1 MVPSL
6 PPPGFRRF
14 RAPAEECGPAPVVRI
29 AHLLQLLVAALVA
42 AGATLL
48 AADPPPSRTPS
59 WRELVLDGRK
69 LGVEASISVRSSL
82 VLSDQAA
89 GAWLPTAAAS
99 VVRPGG
105 PEVLLLVSQTTFAG
119 RVFDERLWLD
129 PGTRAAI
136 QIDDTETGARNQR
149 KVHRLLAGG
158 FLFEQRLPVRGEESR
173 LPSAW
178 SDLHRSAERFPPALP
193 ASAVVTGALAL
204 VGSDVLASLR
214 APGDRVTCLVLVQ
227 SQIEEVT
234 VSVVS
239 KGPTT
244 VGLVEHRNDG
254 DHTVSGPIETLT
266 LELSS
271 RPVDEKASGSFRLF
285 GLEHGILV
293 LWDPGRRVPL
303 RISGQ
308 VHLLGKITINLEEIR
323 Y

>member
-1 MVPSL
+1 MQ
-6 PPPGFRRF
+6 GHR
-14 RAPAEECGPAPVVRI
+14 
-29 AHLLQLLVAALVA
+29 LLRLLVAALVA
-42 AGATLL
+42 TGTTLL
-48 AADPPPSRTPS
+48 VADPPPSTTPS

-69 LGVEASISVRSSL
+69 LGAEASISVRSAL
-82 VLSDQAA
+82 VPSQQAA

-105 PEVLLLVSQTTFAG
+105 PEVLLLESQATFAG
-119 RVFDERLWLD
+119 RLFDERLWID
-129 PGTRAAI
+129 PASRAAI
-136 QIDDTETGARNQR
+136 QIDDTETGARNHR
-149 KVHRLLAGG
+149 RVHRLLLGG
-158 FLFEQRLPVRGEESR
+158 FLFEERHPGRGEEGK
-173 LPSAW
+173 LPSTW

-204 VGSDVLASLR
+204 VGSDVLGSLR

-234 VSVVS
+234 VSAVS
-239 KGPTT
+239 KAPT
-244 VGLVEHRNDG
+244 VVAFVEHRSDG
-254 DHTVSGPIETLT
+254 DHPVSGLLDTLT

-271 RPVDEKASGSFRLF
+271 RPIDEKASGSFRLF
-285 GLEHGILV
+285 GLEHGIQV

-308 VHLLGKITINLEEIR
+308 VRMLGQITINLEEIR

>member
-1 MVPSL
+1 M
-6 PPPGFRRF
+6 
-14 RAPAEECGPAPVVRI
+14 
-29 AHLLQLLVAALVA
+29 ALVV
-42 AGATLL
+42 AGAASLL
-48 AADPPPSRTPS
+48 ADPPPGRTPS

-82 VLSDQAA
+82 VSSGQAA

-105 PEVLLLVSQTTFAG
+105 PEVLLLESQATFAG

-136 QIDDTETGARNQR
+136 QIDDTETGARNHR

-158 FLFEQRLPVRGEESR
+158 FLFEQRLPGRGEEGR
-173 LPSAW
+173 LPSTW

-193 ASAVVTGALAL
+193 TSAVVTGALAL
-204 VGSDVLASLR
+204 VGSDVLGSLR
-214 APGDRVTCLVLVQ
+214 AAGDRVSCLVLVQ

-234 VSVVS
+234 IAAIS
-239 KGPTT
+239 KAPAA
-244 VGLVEHRNDG
+244 VAFVEHRGDG
-254 DHTVSGPIETLT
+254 DHTVSGLLDTLT

-303 RISGQ
+303 QISGQ